1 MKVLYIFSAAAAV
14 LLVSGCTKA
23 LDYFRDNPGEVI
35 KQCQVQTL
43 TVYSDNAGTVDID
56 YNSAGNPV
64 DMIYHFFDTTGPGS
78 FYAID
83 NHFRYDKRNRL
94 TDNLADY
101 TFSDEGPDVGENFNA
116 VTWDRYSYPR
126 PNVVLDSFFDYG
138 TMPGSSLNP
147 PLSQFAELRIFQLDG
162 EGRIIKMT
170 LEFPGLPGQSS
181 IGYFSYDRNGNL
193 VIPGVT
199 YDSTVNPYRTNAV
212 WMFIYQNYSV
222 NNPNHEGDYYPLL
235 TPLSYS
241 DLNAFGLP
249 QVIAPVLSG
258 GNIYAGS
265 LFGNGFFQMNITYAC
280 SCTAPS
286 LKAPPS
292 GGL

>member
-43 TVYSDNAGTVDID
+43 QVYSDNGGTVNID

-64 DMIYHFFDTTGPGS
+64 DMLYYFFDSTGPEDPS
-78 FYAID
+78 ATD
-83 NHFRYDKRNRL
+83 KHFRYDKRNRL
-94 TDNLADY
+94 TDYLQNYVSGLFGIEPGAI
-101 TFSDEGPDVGENFNA
+101 
-116 VTWDRYSYPR
+116 TWDSYSYPR
-126 PNVVLDSFFDYG
+126 ANIVVDSFFAYG
-138 TMPGSSLNP
+138 DMLITDPNPPISSL
-147 PLSQFAELRIFQLDG
+147 EYIRIFQLDG
-162 EGRIIKMT
+162 EGRIIKVT
-170 LEFPGLPGQSS
+170 QGSGPGSVTN
-181 IGYFSYDRNGNL
+181 FSYDRNGNL
-193 VIPGVT
+193 VVPGVT

-212 WMFIYQNYSV
+212 WMFVFQNYSV
-222 NNPNHEGDYYPLL
+222 NNPHQEIEYGPLL
-235 TPLSYS
+235 TYS

-249 QVIAPVLSG
+249 QVIAPAVSG
-258 GNIYAGS
+258 GNLYGGY
-265 LFGNGFFQMNITYAC
+265 LFGNDFFQMNISYSC